1 MVALITNGI
10 KMVYFYI
17 YFSLQNFD
25 NHAILLEKEENVEF
39 AVKATLYQNVMN
51 MVVTFTEAIL
61 LEIIP

>member
-1 MVALITNGI
+1 
-10 KMVYFYI
+10 MVYFYI